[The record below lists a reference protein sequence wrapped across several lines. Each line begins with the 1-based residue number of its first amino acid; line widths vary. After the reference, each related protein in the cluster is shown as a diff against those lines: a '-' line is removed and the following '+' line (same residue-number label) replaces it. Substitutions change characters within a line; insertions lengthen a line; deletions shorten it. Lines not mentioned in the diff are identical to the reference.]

1 MSRTARSRRSTP
13 TIALYVWPLHHWS
26 AAEAS
31 RFGVLGGDFAF
42 GVGQRLLFIVTK
54 RLQERAHARLHTSCC
69 VHPVS
74 APAHEASRTY
84 GTRPAGGWA
93 NERTPILLVPC
104 LCGGPGRA
112 AEPDRRGR
120 APSGK
125 DRSRAASPSRAAE
138 PQPSHV
144 THGHMAS
151 HASTVTRGDTGKSD
165 QTATVRHLQACA

>member
-1 MSRTARSRRSTP
+1 MVSGTCLVPLRKVCGRNIKITITP
-13 TIALYVWPLHHWS
+13 PRCWT
-26 AAEAS
+26 
-31 RFGVLGGDFAF
+31 
-42 GVGQRLLFIVTK
+42 QLLFIVTK

-74 APAHEASRTY
+74 APAHEASSTY
-84 GTRPAGGWA
+84 GTRPAGQTRGHPFFWS
-93 NERTPILLVPC
+93 RVC
-104 LCGGPGRA
+104 VGGPGRA

-165 QTATVRHLQACA
+165 PTATVRHLQACA